1 MNRIATLFVVG
12 LSLMMAP
19 LSAKARQWTLRQC
32 IDYALENNISLQKTR
47 LQRLSSMEDVKQSQA
62 ALLPS
67 LNFGTTQNMTYNP
80 WPQTGRAVVA
90 GDQVQTS
97 VDKIYYNGS
106 YSLNANW
113 TVWNG
118 NANRN
123 TIKANKIATEK
134 AALDSATTANS
145 IQEKIAQLYVQILYS
160 IDAKKVNESILA
172 TSKTNEQRGMEFVQ
186 QKKMSKADL
195 AQLSAQRAQDE
206 YNVVQAESSIRDYKR
221 ELKQLLQITDDE
233 EFDIEV
239 PTTTD
244 EMALQDIPE
253 LQGVYVSALAIRP
266 EIQNAQLGI
275 ASSELQVKI
284 AKAGRMP
291 TVGLNAGFSTST
303 TSMNTTAWGTQ
314 LKNNFNV
321 GAGFNVSIPLFDQR
335 QTKTAVNKAEIQ
347 KQSYMLDLKDQQTI
361 LYSTIENYWL
371 QALTNQNMFKAAQE
385 SRRSAEES
393 YHLLSEQFKY
403 GLKNTVELLTGRDNL
418 LKAQQSELQS
428 KYLTVLNLDMLNF
441 YKNGKM

>member
-19 LSAKARQWTLRQC
+19 LSAEARQWTLRQC

-47 LQRLSSMEDVKQSQA
+47 LQRLSSVEDVKQSQA

-123 TIKANKIATEK
+123 TIKANKIAAEQ

-145 IQEKIAQLYVQILYS
+145 ILEKIAQLYVQILYS

-221 ELKQLLQITDDE
+221 QLKQLLQITDDE

-239 PTTTD
+239 PTTTE

-275 ASSELQVKI
+275 ASSALQVKI

-347 KQSYMLDLKDQQTI
+347 KQSYMLDLKDQQTT

>member
-123 TIKANKIATEK
+123 TIKANKIAAEK

-221 ELKQLLQITDDE
+221 QLKQLLQITDDE
-233 EFDIEV
+233 EFYIEV

-347 KQSYMLDLKDQQTI
+347 KQSYMLDLKDQQTT

>member
-1 MNRIATLFVVG
+1 
-12 LSLMMAP
+12 
-19 LSAKARQWTLRQC
+19 
-32 IDYALENNISLQKTR
+32 
-47 LQRLSSMEDVKQSQA
+47 
-62 ALLPS
+62 
-67 LNFGTTQNMTYNP
+67 
-80 WPQTGRAVVA
+80 
-90 GDQVQTS
+90 
-97 VDKIYYNGS
+97 
-106 YSLNANW
+106 
-113 TVWNG
+113 
-118 NANRN
+118 
-123 TIKANKIATEK
+123 
-134 AALDSATTANS
+134 
-145 IQEKIAQLYVQILYS
+145 
-160 IDAKKVNESILA
+160 
-172 TSKTNEQRGMEFVQ
+172 
-186 QKKMSKADL
+186 
-195 AQLSAQRAQDE
+195 
-206 YNVVQAESSIRDYKR
+206 
-221 ELKQLLQITDDE
+221 
-233 EFDIEV
+233 
-239 PTTTD
+239 
-244 EMALQDIPE
+244 
-253 LQGVYVSALAIRP
+253 
-266 EIQNAQLGI
+266 
-275 ASSELQVKI
+275 
-284 AKAGRMP
+284 MP

-347 KQSYMLDLKDQQTI
+347 KQSYMLDLKDQQTT

>member
-80 WPQTGRAVVA
+80 WPQTGRAVA

-123 TIKANKIATEK
+123 TIKANKIAAEK

-221 ELKQLLQITDDE
+221 QLKQLLQITDDE

-347 KQSYMLDLKDQQTI
+347 KQSYMLDLKDQQTT

>member
-1 MNRIATLFVVG
+1 
-12 LSLMMAP
+12 MMTP

-47 LQRLSSMEDVKQSQA
+47 LQRLSSMEDEKQSQA

-123 TIKANKIATEK
+123 TIKANKIAAEK

-221 ELKQLLQITDDE
+221 QLKQLLQITDDE

-347 KQSYMLDLKDQQTI
+347 KQSYMLDLKDQQTT

>member
-1 MNRIATLFVVG
+1 
-12 LSLMMAP
+12 MMTP

-123 TIKANKIATEK
+123 TIKANKIAAEK

-172 TSKTNEQRGMEFVQ
+172 TSKTYEQRGMEFVQ

-206 YNVVQAESSIRDYKR
+206 YNVVQAESSVRDYKR
-221 ELKQLLQITDDE
+221 QLKQLRQITTDE

-347 KQSYMLDLKDQQTI
+347 KQSYMLDLKDQQTT

-385 SRRSAEES
+385 SRRSAEERD
-393 YHLLSEQFKY
+393 HLLSEQFKY
-403 GLKNTVELLTGRDNL
+403 GIKNTVEVLTGRDNL

>member
-1 MNRIATLFVVG
+1 
-12 LSLMMAP
+12 MMAP

-206 YNVVQAESSIRDYKR
+206 YNVVQAENSIRDYKR
-221 ELKQLLQITDDE
+221 QLKQLLQITDDE

-347 KQSYMLDLKDQQTI
+347 KQSYMLDLKDQQTT

>member
-1 MNRIATLFVVG
+1 
-12 LSLMMAP
+12 MMAP

-123 TIKANKIATEK
+123 TIKANKIAAEK

-186 QKKMSKADL
+186 LKKMSKADL

-221 ELKQLLQITDDE
+221 QLKQLLQITDDE

-347 KQSYMLDLKDQQTI
+347 KQSYMLDLKDQQTT

-393 YHLLSEQFKY
+393 YQLLSEQFKY

>member
-47 LQRLSSMEDVKQSQA
+47 LQRLSSMEDVKQSQT

-123 TIKANKIATEK
+123 TIKANKIAAEK

-221 ELKQLLQITDDE
+221 QLKQLLQITDDE

-347 KQSYMLDLKDQQTI
+347 KQSYMLDLKDQQTT

>member
-1 MNRIATLFVVG
+1 
-12 LSLMMAP
+12 MMAP

-62 ALLPS
+62 TLLPS

-123 TIKANKIATEK
+123 TIKANKIAAEK

-221 ELKQLLQITDDE
+221 QLKQLLQITDDE

-347 KQSYMLDLKDQQTI
+347 KQSYMLDLKDQQTT

-418 LKAQQSELQS
+418 LKVQQSELQS

>member
-19 LSAKARQWTLRQC
+19 LSAEARQWTLRQC

-47 LQRLSSMEDVKQSQA
+47 LQRLSSVEDVKQSQA

-123 TIKANKIATEK
+123 TIKANKIAAEK

-221 ELKQLLQITDDE
+221 QLKQLLQITDDE

-244 EMALQDIPE
+244 AMALQDIPE

-347 KQSYMLDLKDQQTI
+347 KQSYMLDLKDQQTT

-393 YHLLSEQFKY
+393 YQLLSEQFKY

>member
-1 MNRIATLFVVG
+1 
-12 LSLMMAP
+12 MMAP
-19 LSAKARQWTLRQC
+19 LSAEARQWTLRQC

-47 LQRLSSMEDVKQSQA
+47 LQRLSSVEDVKQSQA

-123 TIKANKIATEK
+123 TIKANKIAAEQ

-145 IQEKIAQLYVQILYS
+145 ILEKIAQLYVQILYS

-221 ELKQLLQITDDE
+221 QLKQLLQITDDE

-239 PTTTD
+239 PTTTE

-275 ASSELQVKI
+275 ASSALQVKI

-347 KQSYMLDLKDQQTI
+347 KQSYMLDLKDQQTT

>member
-1 MNRIATLFVVG
+1 
-12 LSLMMAP
+12 MMAP

-123 TIKANKIATEK
+123 TIKANKIAAEK

-221 ELKQLLQITDDE
+221 QLKQLLQITDDE

-303 TSMNTTAWGTQ
+303 TSMNTTAWGT
-314 LKNNFNV
+314 
-321 GAGFNVSIPLFDQR
+321 
-335 QTKTAVNKAEIQ
+335 
-347 KQSYMLDLKDQQTI
+347 
-361 LYSTIENYWL
+361 
-371 QALTNQNMFKAAQE
+371 
-385 SRRSAEES
+385 
-393 YHLLSEQFKY
+393 
-403 GLKNTVELLTGRDNL
+403 
-418 LKAQQSELQS
+418 
-428 KYLTVLNLDMLNF
+428 
-441 YKNGKM
+441 

>member
-1 MNRIATLFVVG
+1 
-12 LSLMMAP
+12 MMTP

-123 TIKANKIATEK
+123 TIKANKIAAEK

-221 ELKQLLQITDDE
+221 QLKQLLQITDDE

-347 KQSYMLDLKDQQTI
+347 KQSYMLDLKDQQTT

-393 YHLLSEQFKY
+393 YYLLSEQFKY

>member
-1 MNRIATLFVVG
+1 
-12 LSLMMAP
+12 MMAP

>member
-62 ALLPS
+62 TLLPS

-221 ELKQLLQITDDE
+221 QLKQLLQITDDE

-347 KQSYMLDLKDQQTI
+347 KQSYMLDLKDQQTT

>member
-123 TIKANKIATEK
+123 TIKANKIAAEK

-221 ELKQLLQITDDE
+221 QLKQLLQITDDE

-347 KQSYMLDLKDQQTI
+347 KQSYMLDLKDQQTT

-403 GLKNTVELLTGRDNL
+403 GRQNTVELLTGRDNL

>member
-123 TIKANKIATEK
+123 TIKANKIAAEK

-206 YNVVQAESSIRDYKR
+206 YNVVQAENSIRDYKR
-221 ELKQLLQITDDE
+221 QLKQLLQITDDE

-347 KQSYMLDLKDQQTI
+347 KQSYMLDLKDQQTT

>member
-1 MNRIATLFVVG
+1 
-12 LSLMMAP
+12 MMAP

-123 TIKANKIATEK
+123 TIKANKIAAEK

-221 ELKQLLQITDDE
+221 QLKQLLQITDDE

-284 AKAGRMP
+284 AKAGHMP

-347 KQSYMLDLKDQQTI
+347 KQSYMLDLKDQQTT

>member
-123 TIKANKIATEK
+123 TIKANKIAAEK

-186 QKKMSKADL
+186 LKKMSKADL

-221 ELKQLLQITDDE
+221 QLKQLLQITDDE

-347 KQSYMLDLKDQQTI
+347 KQSYMLDLKDQQTT

-393 YHLLSEQFKY
+393 YQLLSEQFKY

>member
-1 MNRIATLFVVG
+1 
-12 LSLMMAP
+12 MMAP
-19 LSAKARQWTLRQC
+19 LSAEARQWTLRQC

-47 LQRLSSMEDVKQSQA
+47 LQRLSSVEDVKQSQA

-123 TIKANKIATEK
+123 TIKANKIAAEQ

-221 ELKQLLQITDDE
+221 QLKQLLQITDDE

-244 EMALQDIPE
+244 AMALQDIPE

-335 QTKTAVNKAEIQ
+335 QIKTAVNKAEIQ
-347 KQSYMLDLKDQQTI
+347 KQSYMLDLKDQQTT

-393 YHLLSEQFKY
+393 YQLLSEQFKY

>member
-1 MNRIATLFVVG
+1 
-12 LSLMMAP
+12 MMAP

-123 TIKANKIATEK
+123 TIKANKIAAEK

-221 ELKQLLQITDDE
+221 QLKQLLQITDDE

-239 PTTTD
+239 PATTD

-347 KQSYMLDLKDQQTI
+347 KQSYMLDLKDQQTT

>member
-1 MNRIATLFVVG
+1 
-12 LSLMMAP
+12 MMTP

-123 TIKANKIATEK
+123 TIKANKIAAEK

-239 PTTTD
+239 PTPTD

-347 KQSYMLDLKDQQTI
+347 KQSYMLDLKDQQTT

>member
-221 ELKQLLQITDDE
+221 QLKQLLQITDDE

-347 KQSYMLDLKDQQTI
+347 KQSYMLDLKDQQTT

-403 GLKNTVELLTGRDNL
+403 GLKNTVELLAGRDNL

>member
-1 MNRIATLFVVG
+1 
-12 LSLMMAP
+12 MMAP

-123 TIKANKIATEK
+123 TIKANKIAAKK

-221 ELKQLLQITDDE
+221 QLKQLLQITDDE

-347 KQSYMLDLKDQQTI
+347 KQSYMLDLKDQQTT

>member
-19 LSAKARQWTLRQC
+19 LSAEARQWTLRQC

-90 GDQVQTS
+90 GDQVQSS

-123 TIKANKIATEK
+123 TIKANKIAAEK

-221 ELKQLLQITDDE
+221 QLKQLLQITDDE

-239 PTTTD
+239 PTTSD
-244 EMALQDIPE
+244 AMALQEIPE

-347 KQSYMLDLKDQQTI
+347 KQSYMLDLKDQQTT

>member
-123 TIKANKIATEK
+123 TIKANKIAAEK

-221 ELKQLLQITDDE
+221 QLKQLLQITDDE

-347 KQSYMLDLKDQQTI
+347 KQSYMLDLKDQQTT

-385 SRRSAEES
+385 SRRSAEQHTS
-393 YHLLSEQFKY
+393 
-403 GLKNTVELLTGRDNL
+403 
-418 LKAQQSELQS
+418 
-428 KYLTVLNLDMLNF
+428 
-441 YKNGKM
+441 

>member
-12 LSLMMAP
+12 LSLMMTP

-123 TIKANKIATEK
+123 TIKANKIAAEK

-221 ELKQLLQITDDE
+221 QLKQLLQITDDE

-303 TSMNTTAWGTQ
+303 TSMNTTAWGT
-314 LKNNFNV
+314 
-321 GAGFNVSIPLFDQR
+321 
-335 QTKTAVNKAEIQ
+335 
-347 KQSYMLDLKDQQTI
+347 
-361 LYSTIENYWL
+361 
-371 QALTNQNMFKAAQE
+371 
-385 SRRSAEES
+385 
-393 YHLLSEQFKY
+393 
-403 GLKNTVELLTGRDNL
+403 
-418 LKAQQSELQS
+418 
-428 KYLTVLNLDMLNF
+428 
-441 YKNGKM
+441 

>member
-1 MNRIATLFVVG
+1 
-12 LSLMMAP
+12 MMTP

-118 NANRN
+118 NTNRN
-123 TIKANKIATEK
+123 TIKANKIAAEK

-221 ELKQLLQITDDE
+221 QLKQLLQITDDE

-347 KQSYMLDLKDQQTI
+347 KQSYMLDLKDQQTT

>member
-123 TIKANKIATEK
+123 TIKANKIAAEK

-221 ELKQLLQITDDE
+221 QLKQLLQITDDE

-239 PTTTD
+239 PATTD

-347 KQSYMLDLKDQQTI
+347 KQSYMLDLKDQQTT

-441 YKNGKM
+441 YKNGTM

>member
-1 MNRIATLFVVG
+1 
-12 LSLMMAP
+12 MMAP
-19 LSAKARQWTLRQC
+19 LSAKARLWTLRQC

-221 ELKQLLQITDDE
+221 QLKQLLQITDDE

-347 KQSYMLDLKDQQTI
+347 KQSYMLDLKDQQTT

>member
-12 LSLMMAP
+12 ISLMMAP
-19 LSAKARQWTLRQC
+19 LSAEARQWTLRQC

-47 LQRLSSMEDVKQSQA
+47 LQRLSSVEDVKQSQA

-80 WPQTGRAVVA
+80 WPQTGRTVVA
-90 GDQVQTS
+90 GDQVQSS

-123 TIKANKIATEK
+123 TIKANKIAAEQ

-221 ELKQLLQITDDE
+221 QLKQLLQITDDE

-239 PTTTD
+239 PTTTE

-335 QTKTAVNKAEIQ
+335 QIKTAVNKAEIQ
-347 KQSYMLDLKDQQTI
+347 KQSYMLDLKDQQTT

-393 YHLLSEQFKY
+393 YQLLSEQFKY
-403 GLKNTVELLTGRDNL
+403 GLKNKTI
-418 LKAQQSELQS
+418 K
-428 KYLTVLNLDMLNF
+428 
-441 YKNGKM
+441 

>member
-19 LSAKARQWTLRQC
+19 LSVKARQWTLRQC

-123 TIKANKIATEK
+123 TIKANKIAAEK

-221 ELKQLLQITDDE
+221 QLKQLLQITDDE

-284 AKAGRMP
+284 AKADRMP

-347 KQSYMLDLKDQQTI
+347 KQSYMLDLKDQQTT

>member
-123 TIKANKIATEK
+123 TIKANKIAAEK

-145 IQEKIAQLYVQILYS
+145 IQEKIAQLYVQLLYS

-347 KQSYMLDLKDQQTI
+347 KQSYMLDLKDQQTT

>member
-113 TVWNG
+113 PVWNG

-221 ELKQLLQITDDE
+221 QLKQLLQITDDE

-347 KQSYMLDLKDQQTI
+347 KQSYMLDLKDQQTT

>member
-1 MNRIATLFVVG
+1 
-12 LSLMMAP
+12 MMAP

-123 TIKANKIATEK
+123 TIKANKIAAEK

-221 ELKQLLQITDDE
+221 QLKQLLQITDDE

-244 EMALQDIPE
+244 EMALQDVPE

-284 AKAGRMP
+284 AKAGHMP

-347 KQSYMLDLKDQQTI
+347 KQSYMLDLKDQQTT

>member
-12 LSLMMAP
+12 LSLMMTP

-347 KQSYMLDLKDQQTI
+347 KQSYMLDLKDQQTT

>member
-12 LSLMMAP
+12 LSLMMTP

-221 ELKQLLQITDDE
+221 QLKQLLQITDDE

-347 KQSYMLDLKDQQTI
+347 KQSYMLDLKDQQTT

>member
-123 TIKANKIATEK
+123 TIKANKIAAEK

-221 ELKQLLQITDDE
+221 QLKQLLQITDDE

-347 KQSYMLDLKDQQTI
+347 KQSYMLDLKDQQTT

-403 GLKNTVELLTGRDNL
+403 GLKNTVELLTGRDNM